1 MRCIILYV
9 KLAAIIMLEAV
20 LFGGFKITILLE
32 IDVSYQGSLILYYN
46 YLTVF
51 YFKQTKVG

>member
-1 MRCIILYV
+1 M
-9 KLAAIIMLEAV
+9 
-20 LFGGFKITILLE
+20 GGFNITILLE